1 MLIEDQLV
9 SVGQELLLKTDAGY
23 VRGIVVDY
31 NEWMNAIKL
40 MRGKNLIWH
49 TAALCFRKKPLT
61 EDEKILAARKKLAVE
76 QTAPSVSSFSGGQA
90 GSTATL
96 PKNKSK
102 RKSPKSKDGQPF

>member
-9 SVGQELLLKTDAGY
+9 SAGQELLLKTNAGY

-31 NEWMNAIKL
+31 NERMNAVKL
-40 MRGKNLIWH
+40 MRGKTSVWH
-49 TAALCFRKKPLT
+49 NAALCFRKKPLT
-61 EDEKILAARKKLAVE
+61 EDEKILAARKNLAVE

-90 GSTATL
+90 DSTATL
-96 PKNKSK
+96 PKKESK